1 MYPIRTSMLGVRP
14 ILLVV
19 IYYWYIYTRL
29 TLIDL
34 TVYVAICTNIAID
47 LNSNSEEV
55 TLIK

>member
-29 TLIDL
+29 PLIDL
-34 TVYVAICTNIAID
+34 TVYVAICTFAID

>member
-34 TVYVAICTNIAID
+34 TVYVAICTFAID